1 MRRSVVGVGLLVAAA
16 CGQTSSGDAAR
27 IGTAKQDLIAYDDT
41 VNPHYLGDD
50 LGDHEI
56 ALTFDDGPGPME
68 VTGALAQWLHDHK
81 DPKTGAPAPI
91 RATFFVLGACI
102 KTTTLSSGAK
112 NQACDEPTPDADAVL
127 AKVASLGH
135 YIGNHTTTHR
145 VMTSISKADMPEE
158 LIEVD
163 GLISKYLIWN
173 RMFFRAP
180 TGAWNATVFNAIKST
195 AMNKYVG
202 PIYWNVGGG
211 GGDPPVTDDQ
221 AADWAC
227 WGGPN
232 GDGTG
237 TLYST
242 QDCGDRYIT
251 ELRAVGNKGIILMH
265 DAKGDT
271 DNHDLTTAP
280 GNTFD
285 MLKYIIGE
293 IEKDDTPWKFKRLD
307 EVPEIAARLPKCD
320 ASCAQCSGPESGKC
334 TECTPDKHLDNGQCL
349 AGAPMPDGGA
359 DDDDGGAS
367 SSTTSSTSSSSG
379 SSVGHDNASS
389 SSGDAE
395 APAAEPAADDGC
407 NASSRGGGGNA
418 NATAMLLALAALTSL
433 RPRKRRG

>member
-16 CGQTSSGDAAR
+16 CTRASTEDSAR
-27 IGTAKQDLIAYDDT
+27 TGTAKQDLTSYDDT
-41 VNPHYLGDD
+41 VNPRYLGDD

-56 ALTFDDGPGPME
+56 ALTFDDGPGPMS

-91 RATFFVLGACI
+91 RATFFVLGSCI

-112 NQACDEPTPDADAVL
+112 NEGCNDPTPDADAVL
-127 AKVASLGH
+127 AKVVSLGH

-145 VMTSISKADMPEE
+145 VMTTISKADMPEE
-158 LIEVD
+158 LLETD

-180 TGAWNATVFNAIKST
+180 TGAWNATVFNAIKPT

-227 WGGPN
+227 WDGPN
-232 GDGTG
+232 GDGSG

-242 QDCGDRYIT
+242 KECGDRYIT

-265 DAKGDT
+265 DAKGDPNIQSI
-271 DNHDLTTAP
+271 DDVP
-280 GNTFD
+280 GNTFA

-293 IEKDDTPWKFKRLD
+293 IEKDDTPWKYKRLD
-307 EVPEIAARLPKCD
+307 EVPEIAAQLPKCD
-320 ASCAQCSGPESGKC
+320 ATCLQCSGPEPEKC
-334 TECTPDKHLDNGQCL
+334 TECAADKHLDNGKCL

-359 DDDDGGAS
+359 DSDGGGS
-367 SSTTSSTSSSSG
+367 SSSSSSTSSSSSSG
-379 SSVGHDNASS
+379 ASVGKNNASS
-389 SSGDAE
+389 SSGEEE
-395 APAAEPAADDGC
+395 APAAAPPADDGC
-407 NASSRGGGGNA
+407 NASSSSGGG
-418 NATAMLLALAALTSL
+418 NATAMLLALAALTAV
-433 RPRKRRG
+433 RTKKRRA